1 MTHVKRHPRPPTKGE
16 RKENEW
22 KRERGIRGA
31 ASKLA
36 QGRRRNPTERYKFDF
51 IALLE
56 LMLEAS
62 TNRHHRVAGGDG
74 GRRKRTAQLKEA
86 ASERETAARKSVG
99 RPTGGFPMVAGKQGR
114 AMERGW
120 RRRLR
125 KRHRIIMMLK
135 YIHR

>member
-1 MTHVKRHPRPPTKGE
+1 MEE
-16 RKENEW
+16 RG
-22 KRERGIRGA
+22 GIRGA

-99 RPTGGFPMVAGKQGR
+99 RPTSGFPMVAGKQGR

>member
-1 MTHVKRHPRPPTKGE
+1 MG
-16 RKENEW
+16 
-22 KRERGIRGA
+22 GA

-62 TNRHHRVAGGDG
+62 TNRVGGGDG

-86 ASERETAARKSVG
+86 ASERETAARRSVG
-99 RPTGGFPMVAGKQGR
+99 RPTGGFPTVAGKQG
-114 AMERGW
+114 GW
-120 RRRLR
+120 RRR
-125 KRHRIIMMLK
+125 
-135 YIHR
+135 